1 LWISALVK
9 NAIMRQAVQTS
20 LVLILLMIPTLGL
33 ACDYPY
39 MASPELFELAD
50 AVFIGKVVE
59 SPWRGG
65 SNGSTAVTGRR
76 VVRFSVQKV
85 YRGAPGSEI
94 TLPDSMT
101 SCSYPFL
108 EGETYVVHSYRGARG
123 LDTGQQLRPLLLAD
137 ATEAIKYLEAI
148 TANRAVGV
156 LYGIAP
162 SNLTLRLRSANG
174 QELQAN
180 VKAGYYEIVVPA
192 GEYRAWLEQGGKLFG
207 EPKSVRIVA
216 RKGLFERLDQRP

>member
-1 LWISALVK
+1 MVK
-9 NAIMRQAVQTS
+9 NAVMRQAVQTS
-20 LVLILLMIPTLGL
+20 LVLIILMIPTLGL

-39 MASPELFELAD
+39 RASPELFESAD

-76 VVRFSVQKV
+76 AVRFSVQKV
-85 YRGAPGSEI
+85 FRGAPGSEI
-94 TLPDSMT
+94 TLPEPMT
-101 SCSYPFL
+101 SCTYPFL
-108 EGETYVVHSYRGARG
+108 EGETYLVHSYRGARG

-192 GEYRAWLEQGGKLFG
+192 GEYRAWLEQDGKVIG
-207 EPKSVRIVA
+207 EQKSVRIVS
-216 RKGLFERLDQRP
+216 RKGLFERLGQRP